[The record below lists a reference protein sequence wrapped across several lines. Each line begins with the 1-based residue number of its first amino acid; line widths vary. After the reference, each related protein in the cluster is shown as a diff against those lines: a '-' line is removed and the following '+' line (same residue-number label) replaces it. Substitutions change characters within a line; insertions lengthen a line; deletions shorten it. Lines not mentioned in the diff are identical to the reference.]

1 MKKEI
6 LSHILTFITL
16 CLSSAGIFFGCK
28 SDDDVAPKSRVAA
41 NFFGNVISATRLD
54 GTAWEVGDEIGLF
67 QWQQDGR
74 LADPLTSNTRYA
86 VNTDGTCSVGDGDS
100 AIFLLRDS
108 LYTITGY
115 YPFTVNEIEDDSIYQ
130 ISDWNRQNEL
140 NYDLLF
146 AQATGISADAPDVTL
161 SFAHR
166 FCQLMLNIVVDASSS
181 ITADSLAGLA
191 VTLSGKNVPVSLNL
205 HSGVLTYNY
214 ATVGGNID
222 VPVEIDED
230 TPTQATASA
239 IVAPDEANTVSDRVL
254 TFTFAS
260 GRVHTYT
267 IPADLL
273 FEAGKAYE
281 MNFTFTG
288 DHIIYVSADGV
299 EGADGRAL
307 ATALPTVT
315 AAVERII
322 QFQNPVDW
330 TICVSGEV
338 VAANEISNSLTSEH
352 ATSLTITGLHENS
365 GDNYTDI
372 LDGGSTYA
380 ETAGEATING
390 SVISISTDV
399 PITIS
404 NLKITNGISTGGYGG
419 GIQMGAAVGEL
430 TLESGAWITENH
442 TYYSAGGIMIS
453 GSDAQCATVI
463 MKDGS
468 RVTNNSSRDWGG
480 GFWNGGILILEGGEI
495 SGNTSGVGGAICHSG
510 TEMRVSGSISIPVGD
525 DADNPQ
531 DVYLMTENPFTA
543 YSITVAGELTGTS
556 PVMTIQGSS
565 GYISAYAGYQI
576 IKAGDGV
583 TLTSDIIGK
592 FALTETDSYYIS
604 ADGYLQAY

>member
-6 LSHILTFITL
+6 LSHIITFITL

-41 NFFGNVISATRLD
+41 NFSSNVISATRLD

-67 QWQQDGR
+67 QWQQDGH
-74 LADPLTSNTRYA
+74 LADALTSNTRYA

-100 AIFLLRDS
+100 AIFLLSDS

-161 SFAHR
+161 TFAHR
-166 FCQLMLNIVVDASSS
+166 FCLLMLNIVVDASSS

-191 VTLSGKNVPVSLNL
+191 VTLSGKNIPVSFNL
-205 HSGVLTYNY
+205 HSGALTYNY

-239 IVAPDEANTVSDRVL
+239 IVAPDEANTVSNRVL

-267 IPADLL
+267 IPANLL

-352 ATSLTITGLHENS
+352 ATSLTLTGLHENS
-365 GDNYTDI
+365 GDNYADI
-372 LDGGSTYA
+372 LDGGSTD
-380 ETAGEATING
+380 ESILG
-390 SVISISTDV
+390 SVLSVTTYV
-399 PITIS
+399 PITIR
-404 NLKITNGISTGGYGG
+404 NLKITHGNSSRGYGG
-419 GIQMGAAVGEL
+419 AIDNNWSAI
-430 TLESGAWITENH
+430 TLDNGAWITDNH
-442 TYYSAGGIMIS
+442 TNYSAGAIMSS
-453 GSDAQCATVI
+453 GTII
-463 MKDGS
+463 MKEGS
-468 RVTNNSSRDWGG
+468 RVTNNSSSDWGG
-480 GFWNGGILILEGGEI
+480 GIWNGGTLILEGGEI

-531 DVYLMTENPFTA
+531 DVYLMVENPFTA

-556 PVMTIQGSS
+556 PVMTILGSS